1 MGVDVKKVGLTWNG
15 KAVCQG
21 NAVVREGLKKRWGRC
36 AGNES
41 TATGEERELERM
53 WRDVAG

>member
-15 KAVCQG
+15 EAVCEG
-21 NAVVREGLKKRWGRC
+21 NAVVSEGLKKRRERC
-36 AGNES
+36 TGNES
-41 TATGEERELERM
+41 TATGEERVERM